1 MWRSRGSASHGR
13 RSERRRLFLPLDY
26 ERPNVFDT
34 SDQAF
39 QKGLLCHGLPH
50 QQLCMIDH
58 AVLPAYRLAH
68 AAASVTMSVNVVQ
81 AITAYGEQC
90 LHFAFSFMF
99 IGSSRVF
106 NGSSKRV

>member
-1 MWRSRGSASHGR
+1 MWCSRGTTSHGR
-13 RSERRRLFLPLDY
+13 RSETRRLFLTLDY
-26 ERPNVFDT
+26 ERPNVFDS

-39 QKGLLCHGLPH
+39 QKGLLCHGLTH
-50 QQLCMIDH
+50 QHLCMIEH

-68 AAASVTMSVNVVQ
+68 ATASVTMSVNVVQ